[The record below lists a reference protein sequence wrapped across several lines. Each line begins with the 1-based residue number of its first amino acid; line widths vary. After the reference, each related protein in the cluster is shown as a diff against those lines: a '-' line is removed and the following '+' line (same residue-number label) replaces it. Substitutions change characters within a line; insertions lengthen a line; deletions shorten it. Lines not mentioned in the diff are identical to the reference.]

1 MMAENP
7 LGQLELYRVTVLVN
21 QRQHGEVWQH
31 ITRHPA

>member
-21 QRQHGEVWQH
+21 LRRHDAVWQH
-31 ITRHPA
+31 IARHPS